1 MTTDIWTSG
10 AVDDYLTLTVHYL
23 NDSWKL
29 STKVLLTR
37 EMSEHHTG
45 QNIADRM
52 TEAATEWEIPDT
64 QISVII
70 HDNAANANLGAELT
84 SWPHFGCIAHAL
96 QLCIKSALEVP
107 AIGRLISARRKLVGH
122 FRHSVLAMTAH

>member
-1 MTTDIWTSG
+1 
-10 AVDDYLTLTVHYL
+10 
-23 NDSWKL
+23 
-29 STKVLLTR
+29 
-37 EMSEHHTG
+37 MSEHHTG